1 MKHLLLTFTALFL
14 LGACANA
21 NRTAYVATGVTTAT
35 TSQAIHA
42 FDEWRAVHP
51 LTPAQAQLYANL
63 LKAYKDALQAVREA
77 RIAAENPLVSTNA
90 YTAATARWNY
100 ALDISAAA
108 SAKLVAFIA
117 DIAPIVA
124 NTQPK

>member
-1 MKHLLLTFTALFL
+1 MKHLLLAFTALAL
-14 LGACANA
+14 LVGCANA

-77 RIAAENPLVSTNA
+77 RIAAENPLVSTDA